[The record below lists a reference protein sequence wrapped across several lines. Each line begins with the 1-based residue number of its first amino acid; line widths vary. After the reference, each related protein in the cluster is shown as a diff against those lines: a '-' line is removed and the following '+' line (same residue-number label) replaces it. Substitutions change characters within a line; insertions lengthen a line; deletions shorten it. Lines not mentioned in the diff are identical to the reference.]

1 MKQYRLS
8 FLLFSPSLFFAV
20 FLNEWN
26 LSVMRNAGIPLRN
39 NTTIITADDA
49 SYLSPMNRLYE
60 HGSICT
66 NETEK
71 WTSIVRSPGYGL
83 LYYGCLLVLGPENA
97 LLGLKWMQYLLFG
110 LSIPALFFVLHHVLN
125 NQRMAF
131 IGAMLYGCLP
141 FSYGFLA
148 HTLTE
153 AVTPAFLIFTY
164 YFLTKAMVSNKNT
177 FKWWIFAAG
186 MGGWLVLTRPAL
198 GLFLIP
204 LLFFMWNAHQSKLL
218 RLAMLFVVILLPVG
232 IWQIRHKIVLGSFQS
247 LHPIYQHQVP
257 GMYRLPHESFWHLVK
272 SWEHKSERFH
282 ALTAIIWGKTNSG
295 ASAHE
300 ITASVIAQLPENA
313 KKTLTQ
319 ADWLDYIKLLQPAI
333 HASKRED
340 CIGQHPC
347 DEEIAAANMAY
358 SLARKHRAANKLD
371 FAAFTPAMVFKELAF
386 HSNLPYYSIQGKYRG
401 LWWVETLRWLS
412 FVLHSLTI
420 SALLIIPMYGL
431 MRGRRTFSLLKS
443 SPPLLMGGILII
455 TSACYIGYLMF
466 VQRGVEERYTLPVL
480 WIGWMALLISTN
492 WIKNKRPFDFHQQ
505 KKFL

>member
-1 MKQYRLS
+1 MTFKQKI
-8 FLLFSPSLFFAV
+8 LLLLPLLLAI

-295 ASAHE
+295 ASADE

-313 KKTLTQ
+313 KRTLTQ
-319 ADWLDYIKLLQPAI
+319 ADWLDYIQLLQPAI

-340 CIGQHPC
+340 CLGQHPC
-347 DEEIAAANMAY
+347 EEEIAAANMAF
-358 SLARKHRAANKLD
+358 SLARKHRASNKLD
-371 FAAFTPAMVFKELAF
+371 FAVFTPAMVFKELAF

-420 SALLIIPMYGL
+420 SALLIIPVYWL
-431 MRGRRTFSLLKS
+431 ILGRRVLNPIKA
-443 SPPLLMGGILII
+443 PPSFMLGGILIL
-455 TSACYIGYLMF
+455 TACAYIGYLIF
-466 VQRGVEERYTLPVL
+466 VQRGVEERYTLPIL
-480 WIGWMALLISTN
+480 WIGWMALLLALKELFIVRQADR
-492 WIKNKRPFDFHQQ
+492 I
-505 KKFL
+505 